1 MFFKKVIILKTLLKK
16 IFQVDLI
23 VILRSIFIKKN
34 IFEIISHVW
43 KNLGHIF

>member
-34 IFEIISHVW
+34 IFEIISHV
-43 KNLGHIF
+43 